1 MRENERRMR
10 REKIKG
16 RRIREMKGI
25 LGEERK
31 EEKKKKKSN
40 RWVKRKRNR
49 RYGGLKEGEERR
61 EISEWSE

>member
-25 LGEERK
+25 LGEKRK
-31 EEKKKKKSN
+31 EEKN
-40 RWVKRKRNR
+40 
-49 RYGGLKEGEERR
+49 
-61 EISEWSE
+61 